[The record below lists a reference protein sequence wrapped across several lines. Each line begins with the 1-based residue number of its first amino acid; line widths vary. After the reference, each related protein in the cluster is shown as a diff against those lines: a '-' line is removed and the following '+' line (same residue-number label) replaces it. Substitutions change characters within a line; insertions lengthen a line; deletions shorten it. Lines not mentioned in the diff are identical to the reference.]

1 MCSLGQWHMCRK
13 QGKDASRSL
22 QLLSWGSETN
32 PLVQENHI
40 KLENQKGLR
49 GKVGGYNGTSKVRIL
64 KDREMGRAFQAEGTA
79 QEGARGTGVQ
89 VMIGEQ
95 QAVVWLENRMSK
107 RLDDEAGRG

>member
-1 MCSLGQWHMCRK
+1 MCRK

-22 QLLSWGSETN
+22 QLLSRGSEKN
-32 PLVQENHI
+32 PLV
-40 KLENQKGLR
+40 KENQKGLH

-79 QEGARGTGVQ
+79 QEGAWGTGVQ

-95 QAVVWLENRMSK
+95 QSVVWLENRMRK